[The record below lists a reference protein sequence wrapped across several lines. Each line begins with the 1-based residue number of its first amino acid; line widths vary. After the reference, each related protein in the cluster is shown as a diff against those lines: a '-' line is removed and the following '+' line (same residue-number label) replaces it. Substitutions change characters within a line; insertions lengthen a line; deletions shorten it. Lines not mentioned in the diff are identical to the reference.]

1 MKTGYLWVFWSAMAL
16 MVATAV
22 TILAVITEHSLFR
35 STPLIYSLIMA
46 VTGTGLS
53 LMMRNRFR
61 LPLLRN
67 MRLQGRLLLAPITL
81 LVLSAPAA
89 IIYIIYDISGN
100 ESLSLL
106 SDLFT
111 SLAAVF
117 CLAFLIVVTI
127 PSISV
132 VLHLLEER
140 CGSRE
145 KAGSLATRTVTAIS
159 VIFFAVVLLRWLTGL
174 TLQGLVLLLPLYA
187 LVLVILGIILSVDF
201 RHALSAKLAVKRQP
215 DIEGESPG
223 EPAGQVKGF
232 RSVLLFADHYLDL
245 ASGRLDYLI
254 SHADEYYAREVVNT
268 AGNGFDPALLPALRV
283 ITTESR
289 FGEYLGQE
297 AATVISNLEK
307 YYADPA
313 RNADLLRLP
322 GISDKV
328 ASARSIML
336 SRRDPQVQ
344 EIIKLLDD
352 GNADIRKTGIIATGK
367 YGIIELAAEITQAIN
382 HQVTARAAWY
392 VLRHLGPDLFAG
404 HIGTAIRT
412 SNTERENLM
421 ILRLLELMPLSGA
434 LQYLNRFINA
444 GHLNVRLKAAGYLCR
459 QGYVPQGKQ
468 RQKTEEILNEAVSIT
483 ARLTAME
490 LEARN
495 SRYFILAAAL
505 DYEKSVNRSFI
516 FSLLTLLA
524 GKSAAELIRS
534 CSGDGTAYGAGI
546 ASEAI
551 DSSVAGELRKPLK
564 ALLGNHTDRRRLA
577 ELSLCYPLREIKG
590 RSLASFILAS
600 EQNITGTWTKAC
612 ALHKAAAARGD
623 LDRELAVSYLFSN
636 SQLLQEESA
645 RAIRAINPDW
655 YRDAEARLPE
665 SVRNRLSAIISGSLP
680 EAAMVFEKTRFLSL
694 CFRNIPEEKTVIL
707 ASAMRY
713 SESYDAVS
721 LPGIISW
728 IVPSQNGKSGLYS
741 LPLSEIDD
749 FVFYYSEYTDIFVH
763 YMDNQGIVAVY

>member
-1 MKTGYLWVFWSAMAL
+1 MKTGYLWVFWSAMVL

-35 STPLIYSLIMA
+35 STPLIYTLIMA
-46 VTGTGLS
+46 ITGTGLS

-89 IIYIIYDISGN
+89 IIYIFYDISGN

-106 SDLFT
+106 SGLFT

-117 CLAFLIVVTI
+117 CLAFLIAVTL
-127 PSISV
+127 PSMAV

-140 CGSRE
+140 CGSLA
-145 KAGSLATRTVTAIS
+145 KTGSLTGRTVTAIS
-159 VIFFAVVLLRWLTGL
+159 VIFLAVVLLRWLTGF
-174 TLQGLVLLLPLYA
+174 TVQGLVLLLPIYA
-187 LVLVILGIILSVDF
+187 LVMVILGIILSVDF
-201 RHALSAKLAVKRQP
+201 SHALSAKLAVTRQS
-215 DIEGESPG
+215 DIEGESSG
-223 EPAGQVKGF
+223 ELVVHVKGF
-232 RSVLLFADHYLDL
+232 RSILLFSDHYLDL

-254 SHADEYYAREVVNT
+254 SHADEYYAREVVNA
-268 AGNGFDPALLPALRV
+268 AGNAFDPALLPALRI

-289 FGEYLGQE
+289 FGEHLGQE
-297 AATVISNLEK
+297 AATVISNIEK
-307 YYADPA
+307 YYSDPA
-313 RNADLLRLP
+313 RNFDLLRLP
-322 GISDKV
+322 GISEKV

-336 SRRDPQVQ
+336 SRREPQVQ
-344 EIIKLLDD
+344 EIIKLLGD

-367 YGIIELAAEITQAIN
+367 YGISELAGEMTQALN
-382 HQVTARAAWY
+382 HHRTARAAWY
-392 VLRHLGPDLFAG
+392 VLRHFGPDLFAG
-404 HIGTAIRT
+404 HIGSAIRT

-421 ILRLLELMPLSGA
+421 ILRLLEMMPLSGA

-459 QGYVPQGKQ
+459 QGYVPQGIHRK
-468 RQKTEEILNEAVSIT
+468 KAEEILNEAVSTT

-495 SRYFILAAAL
+495 SRYFILATAL

-516 FSLLTLLA
+516 FSLLTLLT
-524 GKSAAELIRS
+524 GKSAADLIGL
-534 CSGDGTAYGAGI
+534 CSGDDTECGAGI

-551 DSSVAGELRKPLK
+551 DSSIAGELRKPLK
-564 ALLGNHTDRRRLA
+564 ALLGNNTDRRRLA

-612 ALHKAAAARGD
+612 ALHKTAEAGGGI
-623 LDRELAVSYLFSN
+623 DRELAVSYLFSN
-636 SQLLQEESA
+636 IQLLQEESA

-665 SVRNRLSAIISGSLP
+665 QVRNRLSAIISGSLP

-694 CFRNIPEEKTVIL
+694 CFNNIPEEKTVIL

-713 SESYDAVS
+713 SESYDAES

-741 LPLSEIDD
+741 LPLSDIDD

-763 YMDNQGIVAVY
+763 YMDNQGLVAVY